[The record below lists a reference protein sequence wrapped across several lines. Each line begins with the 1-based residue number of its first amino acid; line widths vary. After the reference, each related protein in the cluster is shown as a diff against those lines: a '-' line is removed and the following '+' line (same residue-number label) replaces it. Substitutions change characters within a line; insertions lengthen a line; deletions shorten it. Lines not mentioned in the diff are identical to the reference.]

1 MAEPILGQALA
12 LQSEFRPD
20 TSQVLTRA
28 VDKIGNV
35 TLKKQLAEAKAAE
48 AKAKRQQ
55 EIAGMVK
62 LDGVKVNTHYAQDVK
77 DIVSNSYAKMIEA
90 EQRGDGIAV
99 SRLKTE
105 AQIELQNK
113 VQQSEDQE
121 KFKALEQ
128 QGFYIPEKI
137 KTALSMSRPEAQK
150 YLTEIFKTN
159 PEYQTILN
167 FDQYGNYAYKPVK
180 NLDLDKDFQARINAM
195 DNLFVPTPS
204 KSVNA
209 RTSDEYQIYAIPE
222 EFLRKEAKML
232 SQDPDVID
240 IVNLKHKPELQAIVG
255 EIKKVNPN
263 IDNTAAI
270 LQGVEQYVYQ
280 GLKSRSEKTVKSNIP
295 QGKSGL
301 EMNFG
306 SGFKTA
312 SGWIVTPTS
321 GTRVKE
327 EDPTLID
334 RLKVLNT
341 ARRKAGQKTLTYQE
355 AYGTPEADYDEIYF
369 ENKDVPENKTFKIPD
384 GKGGFFDMIPV
395 AVRRQSGVDKK
406 TNKDF
411 PWKLSGRIPKT
422 EDEEE
427 RNVSIELT
435 PDVVAKL
442 DGILGTSTR
451 DIINEV
457 QGKKSAPKIIRQGT
471 PAPASKGKVV
481 QGQKDNNL

>member
-20 TSQVLTRA
+20 TTQVLTRA

-180 NLDLDKDFQARINAM
+180 NLDLNEEFQKTIKSM
-195 DNLFVPTPS
+195 DNLYVPTGTKTVDP
-204 KSVNA
+204 
-209 RTSDEYQIYAIPE
+209 RTRRQSEVYEIPE
-222 EFLRKEAKML
+222 TNLRTEAKMI
-232 SQDPDVID
+232 SQNPDVFD
-240 IVNLKHKPELQAIVG
+240 IVNLKHKPELEAIVG
-255 EIKKVNPN
+255 EIKKANPN
-263 IDNTAAI
+263 IDNAQAVS
-270 LQGVEQYVYQ
+270 QGVEEYVFRD
-280 GLKSRSEKTVKSNIP
+280 LMSRRKKIFDESIP
-295 QGKSGL
+295 KGKSGL

-442 DGILGTSTR
+442 DGILGASTR

-471 PAPASKGKVV
+471 PAPAPKGKKKLP
-481 QGQKDNNL
+481 GS